1 MVRVTVSVRVRA
13 QEIPGGEPLASQ
25 WSPRKAEWWLHGSLQ
40 FRLILCV
47 SRPASHV
54 CHASFGSQQPPG
66 AAPSQQWKRN
76 DDVPIPYQI
85 ILQGF

>member
-40 FRLILCV
+40 FRHSLCFKASLPCVPLFIWV
-47 SRPASHV
+47 SATS
-54 CHASFGSQQPPG
+54 SGS
-66 AAPSQQWKRN
+66 S
-76 DDVPIPYQI
+76 IPEVETK
-85 ILQGF
+85 